1 MTTKYRSD
9 PGPDDSVAVLRR
21 DRDYWKQKAK
31 LYKFRHDQMEV
42 ELANMRR
49 KHVEEIR
56 RLVER
61 RVFA

>member
-1 MTTKYRSD
+1 MKSRSD
-9 PGPDDSVAVLRR
+9 HTASDDRSVLRR
-21 DRDYWKQKAK
+21 ERDYWKQKAK
-31 LYKFRHDQMEV
+31 LYKYRHDQMEV

-56 RLVER
+56 RLSER